1 MLRKLIKLL
10 GGEPGATTAL
20 QPRLYATAAS
30 SLGAGEEIHTYSTLF
45 GMPAPMSGSNGMS
58 SHGQEY
64 APKFGFLRREPI
76 FSHQPG
82 QKIGHELKLN
92 NSSELLSI
100 GSSPMLH
107 RIHDELLLKSILAL
121 DLPQLVSDELLF
133 VRVSPD
139 TLEHALILRLPRRNV
154 VLAFRPEVENADRL
168 MARCRELKSH
178 GFRFSLDDFT
188 YSPGLYPLLGL
199 VDFVRFDITPN
210 SLVEIGPQLEEI
222 PRLSE
227 KTLIAKNVHTPEA
240 FNIASLL
247 AFRLYQGNHLEQ
259 SAPTPEPRISRYRAK
274 IIMLMNMLKNH
285 VDASEFEQ
293 AMQQD
298 GALAFR
304 LLRYVNSPA
313 NGLPRE
319 AHSISDALVLFGHET
334 LHRWLSLLLFCQENN
349 PCHEGRTLL
358 ENALLRAR
366 LTELFGQR
374 RLAAE
379 ERAGLFVTG
388 IFSCL
393 HLLLKMP
400 LDKALSHFSLSI
412 PMGEALL
419 HQSGP
424 YAPFLKL
431 AMACE
436 DHDQPSIEHHANLAG
451 ISVEQVNT
459 IYVKA
464 LVWAHEIEN
473 QGIWRNG

>member
-1 MLRKLIKLL
+1 MLRKLINLF
-10 GGEPGATTAL
+10 GGETAAASAL
-20 QPRLYATAAS
+20 QPQLCAAS
-30 SLGAGEEIHTYSTLF
+30 MGSLGAGEEIHTYSTMF
-45 GMPAPMSGSNGMS
+45 GMPAPAPHS
-58 SHGQEY
+58 SDISIQSHTHTG
-64 APKFGFLRREPI
+64 PKDDVQLGFLRREPI
-76 FSHQPG
+76 FSHQPR
-82 QKIGHELKLN
+82 QVIGHELMLN
-92 NSSELLSI
+92 NSNELLGG

-121 DLPQLVSDELLF
+121 DTSQLIGNELAF
-133 VRVSPD
+133 IHVSPAM
-139 TLEHALILRLPRRNV
+139 LEHALILQLPSRNV
-154 VLAFRPEVENADRL
+154 ILAFRPEVENADRL
-168 MARCRELKSH
+168 IARCRDLKSH

-210 SLVEIGPQLEEI
+210 SLLDIGPQLEEI

-247 AFRLYQGNHLEQ
+247 AFRHYQGSHPEQ
-259 SAPTPEPRISRYRAK
+259 SAPNPEPRISRYRAK
-274 IIMLMNMLKNH
+274 IIMLMNMLKSH
-285 VDASEFEQ
+285 AEAGEFEH
-293 AMQQD
+293 AMKQD

-304 LLRYVNSPA
+304 LLRYINSPA
-313 NGLPRE
+313 NGLLQE
-319 AHSISDALVLFGHET
+319 VHSISEALNSFGHDT
-334 LHRWLSLLLFCQENN
+334 LHRWLSLLLFCQDSS
-349 PCHEGRTLL
+349 PCHQDRTLL

-379 ERAGLFVTG
+379 EKPGLFVTG
-388 IFSCL
+388 ILSSL
-393 HLLLKMP
+393 SLLFKMP
-400 LDKALSHFSLSI
+400 LDKALSYFSLSTT
-412 PMGEALL
+412 MGEALL

-436 DHDQPSIEHHANLAG
+436 DHDQASIEHHATLAG
-451 ISVEQVNT
+451 ISLEQVNT

-473 QGIWRNG
+473 

>member
-1 MLRKLIKLL
+1 MLRKLIDLF
-10 GGEPGATTAL
+10 GGGTAATTAL
-20 QPRLYATAAS
+20 QPQLCATAGIPLSAD
-30 SLGAGEEIHTYSTLF
+30 EEIHTYSTLF
-45 GMPAPMSGSNGMS
+45 GMSAPSTHLNGMQPIQNQANI
-58 SHGQEY
+58 GQKDELQL
-64 APKFGFLRREPI
+64 GFLRREPI
-76 FSHQPG
+76 FSHQPR
-82 QKIGHELKLN
+82 QVIGHELMLN
-92 NSSELLSI
+92 NSSELL
-100 GSSPMLH
+100 GGGTSPMLH

-121 DLPQLVSDELLF
+121 DIPQLIGDELVF
-133 VRVSPD
+133 IHVSPA
-139 TLEHALILRLPRRNV
+139 TLEHVLILQLPGRNV

-168 MARCRELKSH
+168 MTRCRELKSH

-188 YSPGLYPLLGL
+188 YSPGLYPLLGQ

-210 SLVEIGPQLEEI
+210 SLVEIGPQLEKI

-247 AFRLYQGNHLEQ
+247 AFRHYQGSHPEQAAPALE
-259 SAPTPEPRISRYRAK
+259 PPISRYRAK

-285 VDASEFEQ
+285 VEASEFEQ
-293 AMQQD
+293 AMKQD

-304 LLRYVNSPA
+304 LLRYINSPA
-313 NGLPRE
+313 NGLTHE
-319 AHSISDALVLFGHET
+319 AHSISEALTSFGHDT
-334 LHRWLSLLLFCQENN
+334 LHRWLSLLLFCQESS
-349 PCHEGRTLL
+349 PCHHRTLL

-379 ERAGLFVTG
+379 EKAGLFVTG
-388 IFSCL
+388 IFSYL
-393 HLLLKMP
+393 DLLFKMP
-400 LDKALSHFSLSI
+400 LDKALSHFSLSL

-419 HQSGP
+419 RQSGP

-431 AMACE
+431 AKACE

-451 ISVEQVNT
+451 ISLEQVNT

-473 QGIWRNG
+473 